1 MKNMLRAGAH
11 PLWSIILAGGEG
23 ERTRPFIEQWLGGH
37 KPKQYCTFVGN
48 RSMLQHTLDR
58 ADRLVRPEQKV
69 TVIGRN
75 HRKFLNE
82 AMEGSTSGHVIVQP
96 RNCGTAPGV
105 FLPLTFVR
113 AWDADATVVIFPSDH
128 FVFPEA
134 RFLETIRR
142 GIRASH
148 FLQDRLI
155 LFGVPPSHPELDY
168 GWINLGEVLG
178 WSHGSCIRHVGS
190 FLEKPDLLEGKQV
203 MASGALWNTLVIVA
217 KVATLWKLGWRT
229 LPDMMERFEQL
240 GATIGTVHENETLH
254 EIYRDMPI
262 LDFSRTLLQR
272 IPEHL
277 GVMEF
282 EEVLWSDWGQPER
295 IAHTLKTLGKKPAF
309 PSEIL
314 QRSLAP
320 TDAIPHVEVT

>member
-1 MKNMLRAGAH
+1 MLSTQVNH
-11 PLWSIILAGGEG
+11 LWSVVLAGGEG

-37 KPKQYCTFVGN
+37 KPKQYCTFVGK

-58 ADRLVRPEQKV
+58 ADRLVNPEHKV

-75 HRKFLNE
+75 HREFLNE
-82 AMEGSTSGHVIVQP
+82 AMEREKSGHVIVQP
-96 RNCGTAPGV
+96 HNRGTAAGV

-113 AWDADATVVIFPSDH
+113 AWDADATVAIFPSDH

-134 RFLETIRR
+134 RFVETVRR

-155 LFGVPPSHPELDY
+155 LFGVSPSHPELDY
-168 GWINLGEVLG
+168 GWINLSEVLG
-178 WSHGSCIRHVGS
+178 WSSGSCIRLAGS
-190 FLEKPDLLEGKQV
+190 FLEKPDIIEGKQA
-203 MASGALWNTLVIVA
+203 MANGALWNTLVMVG
-217 KVATLWKLGWRT
+217 KVATLWKLGWQC
-229 LPDMMERFEQL
+229 LPVMMERFEQL
-240 GATIGTVHENETLH
+240 GSMIGTVHENETLH
-254 EIYRDMPI
+254 EIYRDMPV
-262 LDFSRTLLQR
+262 LDFSRELLQR

-295 IAHTLKTLGKKPAF
+295 IVQTLKTLGKEPAF
-309 PSEIL
+309 PSDIL

-320 TDAIPHVEVT
+320 IQTIPRVGVA

>member
-1 MKNMLRAGAH
+1 MLRAGAN

-48 RSMLQHTLDR
+48 RSMLQHTMDR

-82 AMEGSTSGHVIVQP
+82 AMEGDTSGHVIVQP
-96 RNCGTAPGV
+96 RNCGTAAGV
-105 FLPLTFVR
+105 FLPLTFIR

-155 LFGVPPSHPELDY
+155 LFGVSPSHPELDY

-217 KVATLWKLGWRT
+217 KVATLWKLGWQT
-229 LPDMMERFEQL
+229 LPVMMERFEQL
-240 GATIGTVHENETLH
+240 VPTIGTAHENETLH

>member
-1 MKNMLRAGAH
+1 MLKAIEN
-11 PLWSIILAGGEG
+11 PLWSIVLAGGEG

-58 ADRLVRPEQKV
+58 ADRLVRPDHKV

-75 HRKFLNE
+75 HREFLNN
-82 AMEGSTSGHVIVQP
+82 AIEGETSGHIIVQP
-96 RNCGTAPGV
+96 HNCGTAAGV

-128 FVFPEA
+128 FVFPED
-134 RFLETIRR
+134 RFIETVRR
-142 GIRASH
+142 GIRASN
-148 FLQDRLI
+148 FLKDRVI
-155 LFGVPPSHPELDY
+155 LFGVSPSHSELDY
-168 GWINLGEVLG
+168 GWISLGEVLG
-178 WSHGSCIRHVGS
+178 WSKGSCIRLADS
-190 FLEKPDLLEGKQV
+190 FLEKPDSNEGKQA
-203 MASGALWNTLVIVA
+203 MADGALWNTLVMVA
-217 KVATLWKLGWRT
+217 NVTTLWELGWQNF
-229 LPDMMERFEQL
+229 PDMMERFERL
-240 GATIGTVHENETLH
+240 GTMIGTVHEHKTLL
-254 EIYRDMPI
+254 EIYRDMPV
-262 LDFSRTLLQR
+262 LDFSRELLQR

-314 QRSLAP
+314 QKSLVP
-320 TDAIPHVEVT
+320 THSMPHVEVT

>member
-1 MKNMLRAGAH
+1 MLSTQVNH
-11 PLWSIILAGGEG
+11 LWSVVLAGGEG

-37 KPKQYCTFVGN
+37 KPKQYCTFVGK

-58 ADRLVRPEQKV
+58 ADRLVYPEHKV

-75 HRKFLNE
+75 HREFLNE
-82 AMEGSTSGHVIVQP
+82 AMEREKSGHVIVQP
-96 RNCGTAPGV
+96 HNSGTAAGV

-113 AWDADATVVIFPSDH
+113 AWDADATVAIFPSDH

-134 RFLETIRR
+134 RFVETVRR

-155 LFGVPPSHPELDY
+155 LFGVSPSHPELDY
-168 GWINLGEVLG
+168 GWINLSEVLG
-178 WSHGSCIRHVGS
+178 WSSGSCIRLAGS
-190 FLEKPDLLEGKQV
+190 FLEKPNIIEGKQA
-203 MASGALWNTLVIVA
+203 MANGALWNTLVMVG
-217 KVATLWKLGWRT
+217 KVATLWKLGWEN
-229 LPDMMERFEQL
+229 LPTMMERFERL
-240 GATIGTVHENETLH
+240 GTVIGTVHENETLH
-254 EIYRDMPI
+254 EIYRDMPV
-262 LDFSRTLLQR
+262 LDFSRELLQR
-272 IPEHL
+272 IPKHL

-295 IAHTLKTLGKKPAF
+295 IVQTLKTLGKEPAF
-309 PSEIL
+309 PSDIL

-320 TDAIPHVEVT
+320 IQTIPHVEVA

>member
-1 MKNMLRAGAH
+1 MLRAGAH

-37 KPKQYCTFVGN
+37 KPKQYCTFVGK

-58 ADRLVRPEQKV
+58 ADRLVTPEHKV

-75 HRKFLNE
+75 HREFLNK
-82 AMEGSTSGHVIVQP
+82 AIDGDTSGHVIVQP
-96 RNCGTAPGV
+96 QNCGTAAGV

-134 RFLETIRR
+134 RFLETVRR
-142 GIRASH
+142 GVRASH

-155 LFGVPPSHPELDY
+155 LFGVSPSHPELDY
-168 GWINLGEVLG
+168 GWIKLGEVLG
-178 WSHGSCIRHVGS
+178 WSNGSCIRHVGS
-190 FLEKPDLLEGKQV
+190 FLEKPDLREGKQV

-217 KVATLWKLGWRT
+217 NVTTLWKLGWQN
-229 LPDMMERFEQL
+229 LPVLMERFEQL
-240 GATIGTVHENETLH
+240 GTTIGTVHENGTLH
-254 EIYRDMPI
+254 EIYRDMPV
-262 LDFSRTLLQR
+262 LDFSRELLQR

-295 IAHTLKTLGKKPAF
+295 IAHTLQTLGKKPAF

-320 TDAIPHVEVT
+320 TDAISHIEVT

>member
-1 MKNMLRAGAH
+1 MLNIQAN
-11 PLWSIILAGGEG
+11 PLWSIVLAGGEG

-58 ADRLVRPEQKV
+58 ADRLVRPDHKV
-69 TVIGRN
+69 TVVGRN
-75 HRKFLNE
+75 HREFLNK
-82 AMEGSTSGHVIVQP
+82 AVEGDTSGHVIVQP
-96 RNCGTAPGV
+96 RNCGTAAGV

-134 RFLETIRR
+134 RFIETVRR

-155 LFGVPPSHPELDY
+155 LFAVSPSHPELDY
-168 GWINLGEVLG
+168 GWINLGGVLG
-178 WSHGSCIRHVGS
+178 WSSGSCIRLAGS
-190 FLEKPDLLEGKQV
+190 FLEKPSPNEALQA
-203 MASGALWNTLVIVA
+203 MASGALWNTLVMVA
-217 KVATLWKLGWRT
+217 KVTTLWKLGWEN
-229 LPDMMERFEQL
+229 LPVMMERFERL
-240 GATIGTVHENETLH
+240 GTRIGTVHENETLH
-254 EIYRDMPI
+254 EIYRDMPV
-262 LDFSRTLLQR
+262 LDISRELLQR

-295 IAHTLKTLGKKPAF
+295 IVQTLKTLGKEPAF
-309 PSEIL
+309 PSDIL
-314 QRSLAP
+314 ENPSAP
-320 TDAIPHVEVT
+320 THSIPHAEVT

>member
-1 MKNMLRAGAH
+1 MLSAQAN
-11 PLWSIILAGGEG
+11 PLWSIVLAGGEG

-58 ADRLVRPEQKV
+58 ADRLVRPEHKV

-75 HRKFLNE
+75 HREFLNK
-82 AMEGSTSGHVIVQP
+82 AMEREKSGHIIVQP
-96 RNCGTAPGV
+96 HNCGTAAGV

-134 RFLETIRR
+134 RFIETVRR

-155 LFGVPPSHPELDY
+155 LFGVSPSHLELDY

-178 WSHGSCIRHVGS
+178 WSSGSCIRLAGS
-190 FLEKPDLLEGKQV
+190 FLEKPDPIEGKQA
-203 MASGALWNTLVIVA
+203 MANGALWNTLVMVA
-217 KVATLWKLGWRT
+217 KVTTLWKLGWQH
-229 LPDMMERFEQL
+229 LPVMMERFDRL
-240 GATIGTVHENETLH
+240 GTMIGTVHENETLH
-254 EIYRDMPI
+254 EIYRDMPV
-262 LDFSRTLLQR
+262 LDFSRELLQR

-295 IAHTLKTLGKKPAF
+295 IVQTLKTLGKEPAF
-309 PSEIL
+309 PSDIL

-320 TDAIPHVEVT
+320 THAIPHVEVA